1 MLGNEQL
8 PAWIIYCQALS
19 APAIALLACSIA
31 YGQWK
36 TAQRKIAY
44 DLFEKRLAAL
54 RRFQSAV
61 RKFEAIDAFDKDIVN
76 ELHPAVIG
84 MKYLFGR
91 DVEDR
96 IDIVTTAI
104 KVHFWQKFKFSDQAP
119 PDAMKYAPA
128 SEDVRKAL
136 RLIAED
142 EYIFDKYLR
151 LAQTTR

>member
-1 MLGNEQL
+1 MLESAQL

-19 APAIALLACSIA
+19 TPAIALLACTIA

-54 RRFQSAV
+54 RKFQSAV
-61 RKFEAIDAFDKDIVN
+61 RNFEATDTFDVKVIN
-76 ELHPAVIG
+76 ELYPAIVG
-84 MKYLFGR
+84 MKYLFGK

-96 IDIVTTAI
+96 VDIATTAI
-104 KVHFWQKFKFSDQAP
+104 KVRFWQKFEFSDQAP
-119 PDAMKYAPA
+119 PDAMKHAPA
-128 SEDVRKAL
+128 SEEIRKAL
-136 RLIAED
+136 RLFAED
-142 EYIFDKYLR
+142 EVIFDKYLR